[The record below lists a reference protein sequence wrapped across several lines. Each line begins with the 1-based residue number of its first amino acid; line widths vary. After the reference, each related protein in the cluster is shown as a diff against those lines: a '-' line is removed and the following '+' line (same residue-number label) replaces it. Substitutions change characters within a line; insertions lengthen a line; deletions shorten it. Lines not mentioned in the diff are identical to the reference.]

1 MRRQNGWGPAVGTFQ
16 PLNVESGAKDLE
28 GPVSGS
34 KPDVWFEREILP
46 DLVPMVTAAATI
58 RGPASVD
65 PDDPYRDLPTA
76 QGIVASQHV
85 YDAAL
90 MDRAPL
96 LRVIARTGIGYEKVD
111 LVAATARGIAV
122 CNAPAGP
129 TVSTAEHTITLMLM
143 VAKNVK
149 LSEQELRGGGADF
162 YARHTGIELEGL
174 TLGLV
179 GYGRIARNVARM
191 AAGIGM
197 KVAAYDPYL
206 DAPSFTDAA
215 RAESLDELVALA
227 DVVSIHVPLTD
238 ENRGL
243 FDAARLATMK
253 PESILI
259 NTARGGLVDL
269 AALEA
274 ALDEGQLFG
283 AGLDV
288 TDPEPLPPEHSL
300 LARTDVVVT
309 PHVAA
314 GTAGAKR
321 RIFRS
326 AFEQVMQV
334 LSGTQP
340 PHLVNPE
347 VWR

>member
-1 MRRQNGWGPAVGTFQ
+1 M
-16 PLNVESGAKDLE
+16 
-28 GPVSGS
+28 
-34 KPDVWFEREILP
+34 P
-46 DLVPMVTAAATI
+46 DLIPMVAESTTI
-58 RGPASVD
+58 LGPASVD
-65 PDDPYRDLPTA
+65 PDEPYRQLPDA
-76 QGIVASQHV
+76 LGIVASQHV

-90 MDRAPL
+90 MDKAAHL
-96 LRVIARTGIGYEKVD
+96 KVIARTGIGYEKVD
-111 LVAATARGIAV
+111 LDAATARGIAV
-122 CNAPAGP
+122 CNAPDAP
-129 TVSTAEHTITLMLM
+129 TVSTAEHTVTLMLI

-149 LSEQELRGGGADF
+149 RSEAELRAGGSDF
-162 YARHTGIELEGL
+162 YARHVGMELEGC

-179 GYGRIARNVARM
+179 GFGRIARRVASLASGLEM
-191 AAGIGM
+191 Q
-197 KVAAYDPYL
+197 VAAFDPYL
-206 DAPSFTDAA
+206 DPQDFPSHVTRYSTVED
-215 RAESLDELVALA
+215 LVAIA

-238 ENRGL
+238 ESSGL
-243 FDAARLATMK
+243 FGTSLLGRMK
-253 PESILI
+253 PGSILI

-274 ALDEGQLFG
+274 SLESGILFG

-288 TDPEPLPPEHSL
+288 TDPEPLPPEHPL
-300 LARTDVVVT
+300 LARLDVVVT

-321 RIFRS
+321 RIFKS

-334 LSGTQP
+334 LDGTRP